1 MVLFEKMIILLT
13 IVTYLANYLTYLFMK
28 HKKIK
33 NSFERCALFLAVNM
47 SLILFDG
54 LFAVIGKILFDEL
67 LLLE

>member
-1 MVLFEKMIILLT
+1 MLLLEKMIIILT
-13 IVTYLANYLTYLFMK
+13 IITYLANYLTYLFMK

-33 NSFERCALFLAVNM
+33 NGFERCALFLAVNM
-47 SLILFDG
+47 SLMLFDG

>member
-1 MVLFEKMIILLT
+1 MLLLEKMIIILT
-13 IVTYLANYLTYLFMK
+13 IITYLANYLTYLFMK

-33 NSFERCALFLAVNM
+33 NDSERCALFLAVNM
-47 SLILFDG
+47 SLMLFDG

>member
-1 MVLFEKMIILLT
+1 MLLLEKMIIILT
-13 IVTYLANYLTYLFMK
+13 IITYLANYLTYLFMK

-33 NSFERCALFLAVNM
+33 NGSERCTLFLAVNM
-47 SLILFDG
+47 SLMLFDG

>member
-28 HKKIK
+28 HKKIR
-33 NSFERCALFLAVNM
+33 NGFERCALFLAVNM

-54 LFAVIGKILFDEL
+54 LFAVIGKVLFDEL

>member
-1 MVLFEKMIILLT
+1 M
-13 IVTYLANYLTYLFMK
+13 ANYLTYLFMK

-33 NSFERCALFLAVNM
+33 NGFERCALFLAVNM

>member
-1 MVLFEKMIILLT
+1 M
-13 IVTYLANYLTYLFMK
+13 ANYLTYLFMK

-33 NSFERCALFLAVNM
+33 NGSERCALFLAVNM
-47 SLILFDG
+47 SLMLFDG